1 MKMHTHTQRGRES
14 AGEGTKKNGERE
26 RERERE
32 REVTSC
38 GHTEGREGCGMN
50 TQCAQMKEERKIY
63 STCFA
68 SAVCVYVCVM
78 THVARRVQCR

>member
-1 MKMHTHTQRGRES
+1 MNEDAHTQRGRES
-14 AGEGTKKNGERE
+14 AGEGMKKNGEGG

-38 GHTEGREGCGMN
+38 VRTEGREGCGMN

-78 THVARRVQCR
+78 THVTRRVQCR